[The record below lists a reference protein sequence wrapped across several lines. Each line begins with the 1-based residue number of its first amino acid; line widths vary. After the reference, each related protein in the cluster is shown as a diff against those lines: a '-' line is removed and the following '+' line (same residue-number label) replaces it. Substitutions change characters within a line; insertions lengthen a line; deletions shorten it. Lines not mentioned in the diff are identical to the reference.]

1 MVHAPREVVTSIM
14 VVSVGEIVLA
24 LILVRLI
31 LIVNRGVGTLIH
43 GPRTSSQSDDSET
56 GTLLSGGG

>member
-14 VVSVGEIVLA
+14 VVGVGEIVLA

-31 LIVNRGVGTLIH
+31 LIVNPWSRAH
-43 GPRTSSQSDDSET
+43 
-56 GTLLSGGG
+56 

>member
-43 GPRTSSQSDDSET
+43 GPRTHHHKVMIVKQAHC
-56 GTLLSGGG
+56 

>member
-14 VVSVGEIVLA
+14 VVCVGEIVLA

-31 LIVNRGVGTLIH
+31 LIVNR
-43 GPRTSSQSDDSET
+43 
-56 GTLLSGGG
+56 LSRAHTHVIDK